1 MKLRRILTAGL
12 LTFALVTVSYGGTI
26 TGGRMTTSGSR
37 AGIITGSKAGTI
49 TGGRTG
55 TITGGRTGTITGGR
69 TGTITRQ
76 LDLGTAENEFLFRII
91 SLLVN
96 VAW

>member
-12 LTFALVTVSYGGTI
+12 LTLALVTVSYGGTI
-26 TGGRMTTSGSR
+26 TGGRMTASGSR
-37 AGIITGSKAGTI
+37 AGIITGSKA
-49 TGGRTG
+49 G